1 MGFDVTLHPMSAAEM
16 GEWLFRR
23 LPEARAGDLGPARA
37 LVGGR
42 GQDPALGRD
51 SPPRPPVLAAPEEG
65 RPPSASSAAAGAELL
80 RPDG

>member
-37 LVGGR
+37 LAGGR
-42 GQDPALGRD
+42 G
-51 SPPRPPVLAAPEEG
+51 
-65 RPPSASSAAAGAELL
+65 
-80 RPDG
+80 